1 MLPSVVAR
9 KGRQK
14 KDAERSAGLQRLAL
28 IGFAAVFVLLFVG
41 FAIAQGIGA
50 PSVPSGDVAIVKGVP
65 GDLGAVDE
73 EEFQKAFERQ
83 VKGSKRQAPKPG
95 TEKYEELTEKALG
108 EILDT
113 IWIQGEGEELDITVT
128 PKQIET
134 ELANIKKQSFK
145 TEKAYHEFLEES
157 GFTPA
162 DVNERV
168 KVQLLTTRI
177 QEQVTKSAPTVSSGE
192 ISEYYEAEKSSQF
205 TTPASRD
212 VRVILNKQK
221 AEVEKAKAEL
231 EKDNSPAGWKKAA
244 KAHSAD
250 PTTKSKGGLQEGI
263 TEEFVRGELKSAI
276 FDSATG
282 ELVGPV
288 KYEQNWFL
296 IEPVKLN
303 PEKVKSLAEVKSQIS
318 QTLTQERQQEFFSEF
333 VAGYQSTWRSRTHCA
348 SGYVIER
355 CANSE
360 GKAHPTSAPPACYEA
375 NPKEVPTACPAP
387 VPMASPALPGSIT
400 RLKPKGEPFP
410 QRPLPAPSSGQQS
423 SEALPTTPPTGE

>member
-1 MLPSVVAR
+1 MLPSVVGR

-14 KDAERSAGLQRLAL
+14 KGGARSAGLQRLAL

-50 PSVPSGDVAIVKGVP
+50 PGVPSGDVAIVKGVP
-65 GDLGAVDE
+65 GELGEVSE
-73 EEFQKAFERQ
+73 EEFQKAFDRQ
-83 VKGSKRQAPKPG
+83 VKGSKQKAPKPG

-134 ELANIKKQSFK
+134 ELASIKKQSFK
-145 TEKAYHEFLEES
+145 TPKAYQEFLKES
-157 GFTPA
+157 GFSAA

-168 KVQLLTTRI
+168 KVQVLTSRI
-177 QEQVTKSAPTVSSGE
+177 QEQVTKSSPTVSSGE
-192 ISEYYEAEKSSQF
+192 IGEYYEAEKATQF

-212 VRVILNKQK
+212 VRVILNKDK
-221 AEVEKAKAEL
+221 GEIDKAKAEL
-231 EKDNSPAGWKKAA
+231 EKDKSPAGWKKAA
-244 KAHSAD
+244 NAHSSD

-288 KYEQNWFL
+288 KYEENWFL

-303 PEKVKSLAEVKSQIS
+303 PEKVKSLGEVKSQIS
-318 QTLTQERQQEFFSEF
+318 QTLTQERQQEYFSEF
-333 VAGYQSTWRSRTHCA
+333 VADYQSTWQSRTHCA
-348 SGYVIER
+348 SGYVIQQ
-355 CANSE
+355 CANFE
-360 GKAHPTSAPPACYEA
+360 GQAHPTNAPPGCYEA
-375 NPKEVPTACPAP
+375 NPKEPATACPAP
-387 VPMASPALPGSIT
+387 VTPNSPALPGTIT

-410 QRPLPAPSSGQQS
+410 QRPLPEPAAEPAAAEAP
-423 SEALPTTPPTGE
+423 PTAPPTGE